1 MAGAVAVHL
10 LTGITGCIDCCH
22 TEKRALLFIFG
33 EMEGPLFQSGNYK
46 SADAVQLLESGTDF
60 FSALLLLINRA
71 KTTLHLQYYALVPD
85 ETGNEIIQALKEAA
99 KRGVSVKVL
108 LDAFGSKAMKG
119 SPLNE
124 LKKAGVDCR
133 LFSPLLLYKLRMGRR
148 LHHKVAVADA
158 ETAIAGGINISDK
171 YKGTAAE
178 IAWLDFALQMQGA
191 VCADIAT
198 LCGRLFYGY
207 RSSFKKK
214 HLYNGIRS
222 ELIPVRIAHEDWFL
236 KKHQVHTDLQQAI
249 YFAKAHITI
258 VCSYFIPNYKMIR
271 LLKQAAARGVAIH
284 LYLQGKSDIL
294 LARDAGRY
302 WYRALQRHH
311 ITIYEFPARVLHGKL
326 AMIDGK
332 WLTIG
337 SSNFNHLSNFT
348 SIETNTEVY
357 SEQFC
362 STVKSRLQKNFDLYA
377 QKIAPQM
384 YLSEKNPFK
393 LFRWWL
399 SWQLSNLLMLFLFN
413 LTSKNS

>member
-1 MAGAVAVHL
+1 L
-10 LTGITGCIDCCH
+10 S
-22 TEKRALLFIFG
+22 IF
-33 EMEGPLFQSGNYK
+33 ENMEIPLFKIGNYK
-46 SADAVQLLESGTDF
+46 SADAVQLLESGTEF
-60 FSALLLLINRA
+60 FSAVLMLINHA
-71 KTTLHLQYYALVPD
+71 KTTLHLQYYALSPD

-99 KRGVSVKVL
+99 KRGVSVKLL

-119 SPLNE
+119 NPLHE
-124 LKKAGVDCR
+124 LKKAGVEYR
-133 LFSPLLLYKLRMGRR
+133 LFSPVLLYKLRTGRR
-148 LHHKVAVADA
+148 LHHKIIVADSV
-158 ETAIAGGINISDK
+158 TAIVGGINISDK
-171 YKGTAAE
+171 YKGTAGQA
-178 IAWLDFALQMQGA
+178 AWLDFALQIHGA

-198 LCGRLFYGY
+198 LCGRLLYGHK
-207 RSSFKKK
+207 SSFKKK
-214 HLYNGIRS
+214 PLHTGTGS

-249 YFAKAHITI
+249 YFAKERIVI

-271 LLKQAAARGVAIH
+271 LLKKAAESGVEIH

-302 WYRALQRHH
+302 WYRALQRQH
-311 ITIYEFPARVLHGKL
+311 INIYEFPARVLHGKL
-326 AMIDGK
+326 AMIDDK

-337 SSNFNHLSNFT
+337 SSNFNHLSNYT
-348 SIETNTEVY
+348 SIETNTEVC

-362 STVKSRLQKNFDLYA
+362 SIVKNQLQKNFDLYA

-384 YLSEKNPFK
+384 YLAEKNPFR
-393 LFRWWL
+393 LFRWWV

>member
-1 MAGAVAVHL
+1 
-10 LTGITGCIDCCH
+10 
-22 TEKRALLFIFG
+22 
-33 EMEGPLFQSGNYK
+33 MESPLFQSGNYK
-46 SADAVQLLESGTDF
+46 TAEAVQLLESGAEF
-60 FSALLLLINRA
+60 FSALLSLIKKA

-85 ETGNEIIQALKEAA
+85 ETGNEVIQALKEAA

-119 SPLNE
+119 NPLNE
-124 LKKAGVDCR
+124 LKKANVECR
-133 LFSPLLLYKLRMGRR
+133 LFSPLLLYKLRTGRR
-148 LHHKVAVADA
+148 LHHKIIVADSA
-158 ETAIAGGINISDK
+158 TAIVGGINISDK
-171 YKGTAAE
+171 YRGVKDE
-178 IAWLDFALQMQGA
+178 MAWLDFALQMEGA
-191 VCADIAT
+191 VCTDIANI
-198 LCGRLFYGY
+198 CERLFHGH
-207 RSSFKKK
+207 SSSYKKK
-214 HLYNGIRS
+214 HLHSTGSS

-236 KKHQVHTDLQQAI
+236 KKHQVHKDLEQAV
-249 YFAKAHITI
+249 YFAREHITI

-271 LLKQAAARGVAIH
+271 LLKGAAARGVQIH
-284 LYLQGKSDIL
+284 LYLQGKSDIM

-311 ITIYEFPARVLHGKL
+311 INIYEFPARILHGKL
-326 AMIDGK
+326 AMIDDR

-337 SSNFNHLSNFT
+337 SSNFNHLSNYT

-362 STVKSRLQKNFDLYA
+362 SIVKNRLQQNFDQYA

-384 YLSEKNPFK
+384 YLAEKNPFR

-413 LTSKNS
+413 RTSKNS

>member
-1 MAGAVAVHL
+1 MTTVS
-10 LTGITGCIDCCH
+10 GCIDDSH
-22 TEKRALLFIFG
+22 TVNRALLFIFG
-33 EMEGPLFQSGNYK
+33 KMESPLFQSGNYK
-46 SADAVQLLESGTDF
+46 SADAVQMLESGTEF
-60 FSALLLLINRA
+60 FSALLLLINKA
-71 KTTLHLQYYALVPD
+71 KTTLHLQYYALIPD
-85 ETGNEIIQALKEAA
+85 ETGKEIIQALKEAA

-119 SPLNE
+119 NPLSD
-124 LKKAGVDCR
+124 LKKANVECR
-133 LFSPLLLYKLRMGRR
+133 LFSPFIIYKLRTGRR
-148 LHHKVAVADA
+148 LHHKIIVADA
-158 ETAIAGGINISDK
+158 ATAIIGGINISDK
-171 YKGTAAE
+171 YRGVMGE
-178 IAWLDFALQMQGA
+178 MAWLDFALQMQGA
-191 VCADIAT
+191 VCTDIAT
-198 LCGRLFYGY
+198 LCERLFYGHK
-207 RSSFKKK
+207 SSFKKK
-214 HLYNGIRS
+214 HVDTGNSS
-222 ELIPVRIAHEDWFL
+222 ELTHVRIAHEDWFL
-236 KKHQVHTDLQQAI
+236 KKHQVHKNLEQAI
-249 YFAKAHITI
+249 YFAKEHITI

-271 LLKQAAARGVAIH
+271 LLKQAAARGVDIH
-284 LYLQGKSDIL
+284 VYLQGKSDIL

-337 SSNFNHLSNFT
+337 SSNFNHLSNYT
-348 SIETNTEVY
+348 SIETNAEVY

-362 STVKSRLQKNFDLYA
+362 SVVKSQLQKNFDLYA

-384 YLSEKNPFK
+384 YLAEKNPFR